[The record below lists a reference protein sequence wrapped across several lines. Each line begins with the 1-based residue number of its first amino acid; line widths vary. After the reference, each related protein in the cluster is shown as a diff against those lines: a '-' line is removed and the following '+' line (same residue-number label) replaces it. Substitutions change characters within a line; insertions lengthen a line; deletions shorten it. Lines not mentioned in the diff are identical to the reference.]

1 MPLKEAEMKS
11 KWFLFLL
18 IGLAAVLTVR
28 FVGWLPV
35 LTFLGCRVV
44 DSENIIVNYENKIAP
59 ILEDWKD
66 VISDWEDKANDP
78 ERDPYRDLDAE
89 SCHNRMQT
97 VISAW
102 DSLSPPDELKE
113 YHLWVRHAMDYEI
126 EAFRVMAEYY
136 RLGEHSKSEE
146 FKRLRKLATELWVL
160 KDKALLKAE
169 ASYPNK

>member
-1 MPLKEAEMKS
+1 MKT

-18 IGLAAVLTVR
+18 IGLAILLTVR

-44 DSENIIVNYENKIAP
+44 ESENTIVSYENEIAP
-59 ILEDWKD
+59 ILDDWKD
-66 VISDWEDKANDP
+66 VINDWEDKANDP
-78 ERDPYRDLDAE
+78 ERSPYRDLDAE
-89 SCHNRMQT
+89 ACYNHMQT

-102 DSLSPPDELKE
+102 DSLSAPDELKE
-113 YHLWVRHAMDYEI
+113 YHLWVRHAMDYER

-146 FKRLRKLATELWVL
+146 FKRLRNLATELWVL
-160 KDKALLKAE
+160 KDQALLKAE